1 MASNHPISDFQE
13 LLTGIVPSE
22 VVSKG
27 IDAFNDEVHEAF
39 MAFAD
44 YVLSSV
50 NLEFDDEFERDMFIM
65 PEACNAPVSSVF
77 IAVNETQELLDELGV
92 RDLQGEELEPPQEHE
107 EVEPTRWIDGMM
119 SPAMLI
125 HSLDRFNIDTLPSD
139 SKSEV
144 LRAAISTCREYAAIM
159 MSFVERV
166 ADICNNGKGTLEL
179 IPYFF
184 KDVNKTEQQLR
195 HICGILKDKRYIEPA
210 TNEDDFVYFF
220 TGKGTVPNQ
229 RLRWL
234 KKNTVLFTI
243 FISEMTSDNRRWKTA
258 SSVFETWSRKAK
270 DYSPPDEGVLG
281 STYNRAPEQ
290 EVYPSHVAEIN
301 ALLN

>member
-50 NLEFDDEFERDMFIM
+50 KLEFEDEFERDMFIM
-65 PEACNAPVSSVF
+65 PVACNAPVSSVVV
-77 IAVNETQELLDELGV
+77 AVNESQELLGELGV
-92 RDLQGEELEPPQEHE
+92 EEKTEPSQGQGEI
-107 EVEPTRWIDGMM
+107 EPTRWVDGMM

-125 HSLDRFNIDTLPSD
+125 QSLERFNIDTLPCD
-139 SKSEV
+139 SKNAV
-144 LRAAISTCREYAAIM
+144 LQAAISTCREYAAIM

-179 IPYFF
+179 IPTFF
-184 KDVNKTEQQLR
+184 KNVNKTEQELR
-195 HICGILKDKRYIEPA
+195 QICRNLKDKRYIEPA

-220 TGKGTVPNQ
+220 SGKGTVPNQ
-229 RLRWL
+229 RLRWIN
-234 KKNTVLFTI
+234 KNNTLFSI
-243 FISEMTSDNRRWKTA
+243 FIAELAPNDSCLWKTA
-258 SSVFETWSRKAK
+258 SSVFETWRRGAK
-270 DYSPPDEGVLG
+270 EYSPPDEKTLG

>member
-1 MASNHPISDFQE
+1 M
-13 LLTGIVPSE
+13 GIVPSE

-27 IDAFNDEVHEAF
+27 IEVFEDEIHNAF

-44 YVLSSV
+44 CVLQSV
-50 NLEFDDEFERDMFIM
+50 NLEFEDEHERLFFIM
-65 PEACNAPVSSVF
+65 PEACIAPVSSVV

-92 RDLQGEELEPPQEHE
+92 KDLQGEELEPPQEHV

-125 HSLDRFNIDTLPSD
+125 QSLDRFNIDTLPSD
-139 SKSEV
+139 SKNEV

-159 MSFVERV
+159 MNFVERV

-179 IPYFF
+179 IPTFF
-184 KDVNKTEQQLR
+184 KNVNKTEQELR
-195 HICGILKDKRYIEPA
+195 QICRNLKDKRYIEPA

-220 TGKGTVPNQ
+220 SGKGTVPNQ
-229 RLRWL
+229 RLRWIN
-234 KKNTVLFTI
+234 KNNTLFSI
-243 FISEMTSDNRRWKTA
+243 FIAELAPNDSCLWKTA
-258 SSVFETWSRKAK
+258 SSVFETWRRGAK
-270 DYSPPDEGVLG
+270 EYSPPDEKTLG

>member
-50 NLEFDDEFERDMFIM
+50 NLEFDDEFEKEMFIL
-65 PEACNAPVSSVF
+65 PEACNAPVTSVVV
-77 IAVNETQELLDELGV
+77 AVNESQELLGELGV
-92 RDLQGEELEPPQEHE
+92 EEKTEPSQGQGEI
-107 EVEPTRWIDGMM
+107 EPTRWVDGMM

-125 HSLDRFNIDTLPSD
+125 QSLDRFNIDTLPCD
-139 SKSEV
+139 SKNEV

-179 IPYFF
+179 IPAYF
-184 KDVNKTEQQLR
+184 KGVNKTEQELR

-243 FISEMTSDNRRWKTA
+243 FISEMTSDSRRWKTA

>member
-50 NLEFDDEFERDMFIM
+50 KLEFDDEFERDMFIM
-65 PEACNAPVSSVF
+65 PEACNAPVSSVVV
-77 IAVNETQELLDELGV
+77 AVNESQELLGELDV
-92 RDLQGEELEPPQEHE
+92 EDKTEPSQGQEI
-107 EVEPTRWIDGMM
+107 EPTRWVDGMM

-125 HSLDRFNIDTLPSD
+125 QSLDRFNIDTLPCD
-139 SKSEV
+139 SKNAV
-144 LRAAISTCREYAAIM
+144 LQAAISTCREYAAIM
-159 MSFVERV
+159 LSFVERV

-179 IPYFF
+179 IPTYF
-184 KDVNKTEQQLR
+184 KNVAKTEQELR
-195 HICGILKDKRYIEPA
+195 QICRNLKDKRYIEPA

-220 TGKGTVPNQ
+220 SGKGTVPNQ
-229 RLRWL
+229 RLRWI
-234 KKNTVLFTI
+234 KDNTLFTI
-243 FISEMTSDNRRWKTA
+243 FIAELAPQDSCLWKTA
-258 SSVFETWSRKAK
+258 SSVFETWRRGIKE
-270 DYSPPDEGVLG
+270 YSPPDKGVL
-281 STYNRAPEQ
+281 SSSYDRARGQ
-290 EVYPSHVAEIN
+290 EVYPSHVAEIR
-301 ALLN
+301 ALMN